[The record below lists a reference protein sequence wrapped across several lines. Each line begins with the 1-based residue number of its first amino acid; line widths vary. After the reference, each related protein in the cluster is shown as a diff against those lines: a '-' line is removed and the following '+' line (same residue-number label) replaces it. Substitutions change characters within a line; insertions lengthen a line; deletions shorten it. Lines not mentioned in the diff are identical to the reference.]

1 MLRRSLPAACS
12 AAAAAAAG
20 RRTGGAHRRSGGGRG
35 GGGGSRGSGRG
46 VAPVSGLGRQSHAQP
61 SSPAQAS
68 PRRPSPTLCL
78 EDSASSPVGIRRR
91 AEAGSGDVREKFSGP
106 SEAVPREV
114 LDVRTHDEGLH
125 VLRTRW
131 KKHGGGDPYARL
143 LQDFYNLL
151 EKGVLG
157 DRAVLYALEEL
168 GSKRVRQV
176 RKLVQVVPTELLTQP
191 VLAQVLVLESQVK
204 GGDEQQFS
212 ATLELYRKQG
222 FRKTLPVYNASLGYY
237 RRCGDSVAF
246 RRTLR
251 EMVSQ
256 KVAFDAAAFGHVLA
270 ASPPREVGGVLK
282 EMRVQGV
289 AIGED
294 AVRAVMEAC
303 EAAAGDD
310 DGAGREEALRV
321 ARSLYEAWG
330 EQSALFG
337 PEARAALL
345 RVFAAC
351 RSYDEAIAL
360 YRDSVRSPVHDMT
373 SVVLALL
380 FACEK
385 ACNDVAAERQSRYVD
400 VADSAFRRGRNK
412 GSGDP
417 RLFSALFNVFKAA
430 GYEQDMRNL
439 IEEATRVW
447 RKGKVVAGLQRKY
460 ALYLRHKGVE
470 EDTEMP

>member
-1 MLRRSLPAACS
+1 MP
-12 AAAAAAAG
+12 
-20 RRTGGAHRRSGGGRG
+20 
-35 GGGGSRGSGRG
+35 
-46 VAPVSGLGRQSHAQP
+46 Q
-61 SSPAQAS
+61 
-68 PRRPSPTLCL
+68 
-78 EDSASSPVGIRRR
+78 
-91 AEAGSGDVREKFSGP
+91 
-106 SEAVPREV
+106 EV

-143 LQDFYNLL
+143 VQDFYNLL

-157 DRAVLYALEEL
+157 DRAVSYVVEEL

-176 RKLVQVVPTELLTQP
+176 RKIVQVVPTELLTQP
-191 VLAQVLVLESQVK
+191 VLAQVLALESQVK
-204 GGDEQQFS
+204 GGDEQQFC
-212 ATLELYRKQG
+212 ATLGVYEKQG

-237 RRCGDSVAF
+237 RRRGDSAAF

-256 KVAFDAAAFGHVLA
+256 KVAFDAASFGHVLA

-282 EMRVQGV
+282 EMRAQGV

-303 EAAAGDD
+303 EAAASDD
-310 DGAGREEALRV
+310 DGREEALRV

-351 RSYDEAIAL
+351 RSYDEAISL
-360 YRDSVRSPVHDMT
+360 YRDSARSPVHDVT

-385 ACNDVAAERQSRYVD
+385 ACGEVAAERQSRYVD

-417 RLFSALFNVFKAA
+417 RLFLALFNVFKAA
-430 GYEQDMRNL
+430 GYEQDMRDL

-460 ALYLRHKGVE
+460 TLYLRHKGAE
-470 EDTEMP
+470 EDTL